1 MKQNLF
7 AFLAI
12 MLAFSAV
19 MATSPQPALA
29 VGSESWLTPGAD
41 PSLKVETV
49 NVDEAAL
56 TATAWMQQF
65 SEGIHISKPNKICY
79 PFRQGNFHWVPQ
91 IFQLSGTIWSKVET
105 TKETISG
112 PEGALMACASPTEA
126 GTYALFAYYTGPVE
140 KKVVLPPDDG
150 EQFFDVDSWTI
161 TTTPNGNGLD
171 VSLVRANDVNWSGYY
186 PTATKLAWGIRMC
199 MDSSCNNNIEGTKS
213 ISAGTYPYP
222 QNFDATIFSDSNQLI
237 YFDSETICEYRPFVE
252 LLDASNNVL
261 DIIYYEGYAD
271 YCMS

>member
-1 MKQNLF
+1 MKQILF
-7 AFLAI
+7 ALLAI
-12 MLAFSAV
+12 VLAFSAV

-41 PSLKVETV
+41 SSLKVEAV

-65 SEGIHISKPNKICY
+65 SKGIHISKPNKICY

-91 IFQLSGTIWSKVET
+91 IYQLSGTIWRKVET

-112 PEGALMACASPTEA
+112 PEGTLMACATPFEA
-126 GTYALFAYYTGPVE
+126 GTYAPFAYYNGPVE
-140 KKVVLPPDDG
+140 KKVVRTPEDG

-161 TTTPNGNGLD
+161 TTEPYFDGLD

-199 MDSSCNNNIEGTKS
+199 WDSTCHNNIEGSKP

-222 QNFDATIFSDSNQLI
+222 QNFDATIFSNSNQAI
-237 YFDSETICEYRPFVE
+237 YLDSDTTCEYRPFVE

-261 DIIYYEGYAD
+261 DIIYNEEYAD
-271 YCMS
+271 YCAS